1 MTCGPF
7 LSLSPDD
14 FSYPKRCFM
23 FAVFAF
29 KIKVSLIFR
38 MIQWTYQWA
47 RNYTT
52 IQQVSLSR
60 NRPQAS
66 PLSAFFFKFVRIS
79 ARLVQL
85 FFKKIRTDGVK
96 GKRKFAALFRNGRM
110 EEMTDNQ
117 LFQILSAHFCF
128 LFPTPRSGPYF
139 QLHVLKKK
147 KRKERKKRKL
157 KNSPG
162 ICFFYCTRHNNIWLA
177 DRSQVSQFC
186 QLAIIQQYPWVSF
199 GIFWITLSSQLY
211 KTTKNRSPS

>member
-1 MTCGPF
+1 MTRGPF
-7 LSLSPDD
+7 LESPDD
-14 FSYPKRCFM
+14 FSYPKRRFM

-29 KIKVSLIFR
+29 KVSLIFR

-79 ARLVQL
+79 ARLVKL
-85 FFKKIRTDGVK
+85 FLKKYERMVLKENGSLPV
-96 GKRKFAALFRNGRM
+96 ALFRNGRM

-117 LFQILSAHFCF
+117 LLQILSAHFCF
-128 LFPTPRSGPYF
+128 LFPTPRSVPYF
-139 QLHVLKKK
+139 QLHVLTCKKK
-147 KRKERKKRKL
+147 NKERKKRKL

-162 ICFFYCTRHNNIWLA
+162 ICFFLLH
-177 DRSQVSQFC
+177 
-186 QLAIIQQYPWVSF
+186 
-199 GIFWITLSSQLY
+199 
-211 KTTKNRSPS
+211 KT

>member
-1 MTCGPF
+1 MTRGPF
-7 LSLSPDD
+7 LESPDD
-14 FSYPKRCFM
+14 FSYPKRRFM

-79 ARLVQL
+79 ARLVKL
-85 FFKKIRTDGVK
+85 FFKKYERMVLKENGSLPV
-96 GKRKFAALFRNGRM
+96 ALFRNGRM

-128 LFPTPRSGPYF
+128 LFPTPRSVPYF
-139 QLHVLKKK
+139 QLHVLKKRK
-147 KRKERKKRKL
+147 KRKENWKTL
-157 KNSPG
+157 LG
-162 ICFFYCTRHNNIWLA
+162 FVFFYCIRHNNIWLA
-177 DRSQVSQFC
+177 DRSQVSQFR

-199 GIFWITLSSQLY
+199 GVFWITLSSQLY
-211 KTTKNRSPS
+211 KTTKKRSPS

>member
-79 ARLVQL
+79 ARLVKL
-85 FFKKIRTDGVK
+85 FLKKYERMVLKENGSLPV
-96 GKRKFAALFRNGRM
+96 ALFRNGRM

-128 LFPTPRSGPYF
+128 LFPTPFHISNCMF
-139 QLHVLKKK
+139 LKK

-162 ICFFYCTRHNNIWLA
+162 ICFFFIALDITIFDWRTGHKF
-177 DRSQVSQFC
+177 RSFVNSRLFSSILGFHSGFC
-186 QLAIIQQYPWVSF
+186 
-199 GIFWITLSSQLY
+199 G
-211 KTTKNRSPS
+211 

>member
-1 MTCGPF
+1 MTRGPF
-7 LSLSPDD
+7 LESPDD
-14 FSYPKRCFM
+14 FSYPKRRFM

-79 ARLVQL
+79 ARLVKL
-85 FFKKIRTDGVK
+85 FLKKYERMVLKENGSLPV
-96 GKRKFAALFRNGRM
+96 ALFRNGRM

-128 LFPTPRSGPYF
+128 LFPTRRSVPYF
-139 QLHVLKKK
+139 QLHVLKKRK
-147 KRKERKKRKL
+147 KERKKRKENWKL
-157 KNSPG
+157 SWDL
-162 ICFFYCTRHNNIWLA
+162 F
-177 DRSQVSQFC
+177 
-186 QLAIIQQYPWVSF
+186 SF
-199 GIFWITLSSQLY
+199 IA
-211 KTTKNRSPS
+211 

>member
-1 MTCGPF
+1 MTWGPF

-52 IQQVSLSR
+52 IQQVLIPKFAFGPEKLSGLSR

-79 ARLVQL
+79 ARLVKL
-85 FFKKIRTDGVK
+85 FLKKYERMVLKENGSLPV
-96 GKRKFAALFRNGRM
+96 ALFRNGRM

-128 LFPTPRSGPYF
+128 LFPTPRSVPYF
-139 QLHVLKKK
+139 QLHVLKKRK
-147 KRKERKKRKL
+147 KERKKEKKIEKL
-157 KNSPG
+157 SWDL
-162 ICFFYCTRHNNIWLA
+162 F
-177 DRSQVSQFC
+177 
-186 QLAIIQQYPWVSF
+186 SF
-199 GIFWITLSSQLY
+199 IA
-211 KTTKNRSPS
+211 

>member
-1 MTCGPF
+1 MTRGPF
-7 LSLSPDD
+7 LESPDD
-14 FSYPKRCFM
+14 FSYPKRRFM

-79 ARLVQL
+79 ARLVKL
-85 FFKKIRTDGVK
+85 FLKKYERMVLKENGSLSV
-96 GKRKFAALFRNGRM
+96 ALFRNGRM

-128 LFPTPRSGPYF
+128 FFPTPRSVPYF

-147 KRKERKKRKL
+147 KRKKERKENWKTL
-157 KNSPG
+157 LG
-162 ICFFYCTRHNNIWLA
+162 FVFFLLH
-177 DRSQVSQFC
+177 
-186 QLAIIQQYPWVSF
+186 
-199 GIFWITLSSQLY
+199 
-211 KTTKNRSPS
+211 